1 MGQMVED
8 QRLPFGSEYKQG
20 GVQAANKGSL
30 FHLDAI
36 LELALTKRCIL
47 EERNARAYVSSHHSR
62 NEDAMSRL
70 EGKIAVITGS
80 NSGIGLASAKRFVA
94 EGAHVYITGRRQ
106 DELDKA
112 VEAIG
117 SGVTAVQGD
126 VSNLEDLDRLFAKV
140 RSDHGRI
147 DVLFAN
153 AGLGALEPLGKITV
167 SSFDLVF
174 GANVKGTIFTVQ
186 KGLPLM
192 RDGGSII
199 LTGSTTASM
208 GTPAFSIYSASKA
221 AIRNL
226 ARSWT
231 LDLKGTGI
239 RVNVLSPGATA
250 TPGLLNG
257 LARTGRKDAVI
268 AGLIEQTPLR
278 RMADPDDIADV
289 ALFLASD
296 DSRSMTAS
304 EIFADGGMAQI

>member
-1 MGQMVED
+1 MG
-8 QRLPFGSEYKQG
+8 
-20 GVQAANKGSL
+20 
-30 FHLDAI
+30 
-36 LELALTKRCIL
+36 
-47 EERNARAYVSSHHSR
+47 
-62 NEDAMSRL
+62 RL
-70 EGKIAVITGS
+70 EGKIAVVTGA

-106 DELDKA
+106 QELEKA

-117 SGVTAVQGD
+117 TGVTAVQGD
-126 VSNLEDLDRLFAKV
+126 VSDLDALDRLFAKV
-140 RSDHGRI
+140 GSDHGRI

-153 AGLGALEPLGKITV
+153 AGLGALESLGQLSV
-167 SSFDLVF
+167 SSFDLIF
-174 GANVKGTIFTVQ
+174 GVNVKGTIFTVQ

-250 TPGLLNG
+250 TPGLFRALE
-257 LARTGRKDAVI
+257 RTGMKDALI
-268 AGLIEQTPLR
+268 SGLIAQSPLG

-296 DSRSMTAS
+296 DSRSMTGS
-304 EIFADGGMAQI
+304 EIFADGGLAQV